1 MEDLNDL
8 ALFAAVVTH
17 GSFSAAGRALG
28 VPKSRVSRRVAE
40 LEQRLGVRLLQRST
54 RVVRVTDVGATFFA
68 HCEAMTASA
77 RAAVEVA
84 EQASARP
91 TGRLRVSSPMGV
103 AHVFI
108 KPLLARF
115 LCAYP
120 DVRLELEL
128 TNRRVDV
135 IGEGFDVALRI
146 RSVLEDSDLVV
157 RTLGASEQILV
168 ASPAFVDQHGPFD
181 SADALQG
188 QRGVGPG
195 KDAPRWVL
203 RAGDGA
209 EVAIDYVPVF
219 VTADVH
225 LMTAAAIGGA
235 GLAVLPLD
243 VCHEAVQQG
252 ELVVLLPGYRAPAHQ
267 LHAVFPT
274 RRGMVPA
281 VRAFIDF
288 LAAELRA
295 GRVASD
301 FPQWN
306 L

>member
-8 ALFAAVVTH
+8 AMFAAVVMH
-17 GSFSAAGRALG
+17 GSFSAAARVLG

-54 RVVRVTDVGATFFA
+54 RVVRVTDVGAAFFA

-84 EQASARP
+84 EQAGARP
-91 TGRLRVSSPMGV
+91 AGRLRVSTPVGV
-103 AHVFI
+103 AHVFL

-146 RSVLEDSDLVV
+146 RSALEDTDLVV
-157 RTLGASEQILV
+157 RTLGASEQVLV
-168 ASPAFVDQHGPFD
+168 ASPAFVAAHGPFD
-181 SADALQG
+181 AAGALQG

-195 KDAPRWVL
+195 KEAHWCL
-203 RAGDGA
+203 RAADGSEA
-209 EVAIDYVPVF
+209 VIAYMPVL
-219 VTADVH
+219 VTDDVH
-225 LMTAAAIGGA
+225 LMMDAAIGGA

-243 VCHEAVQQG
+243 VCHEAVRQG
-252 ELVVLLPGYRAPAHQ
+252 ELVVLLPGYRAPSHR

-288 LAAELRA
+288 LAAELRV
-295 GRVASD
+295 GCVTSD
-301 FPQWN
+301 FPQ
-306 L
+306 LTL